1 MEQQNPV
8 TGTDEIQRVET
19 ALNALSAK
27 KAANDAMRK
36 ASHDL
41 PSSAAYSVDS
51 HRSSF
56 PSWPSTIVLG
66 CFSGTAT
73 SKARA

>member
-1 MEQQNPV
+1 MEQRDPV
-8 TGTDEIQRVET
+8 RGTDEIQRVET

-41 PSSAAYSVDS
+41 PSSAAYGAVSRLDRDQARS
-51 HRSSF
+51 RADHRL
-56 PSWPSTIVLG
+56 PDG
-66 CFSGTAT
+66 
-73 SKARA
+73 RR